1 MTGVCGTSGVEL
13 VRSLGADHVVDYTR
27 EDVTRLGRRYDLI
40 FELAGTRSPVA
51 YRRALTPDGTLVMSS
66 GAGFVMD
73 RMITAAV
80 MARFVRQRMAF
91 LETTQNHEDLLALR
105 DMIEA
110 GTVTPVID
118 RTYPFDGVPDAIRYL
133 EAGHARGKTVIA
145 VERHGTAT
153 ARWG

>member
-1 MTGVCGTSGVEL
+1 M
-13 VRSLGADHVVDYTR
+13 
-27 EDVTRLGRRYDLI
+27 TRLGQRYDLI
-40 FELAGTRSPVA
+40 FELAGTRSPIA
-51 YRRALTPDGTLVMSS
+51 YRRALAPEGTLVLSS
-66 GAGFVMD
+66 GTGFVMD

-80 MARFVRQRMAF
+80 LSRFVRQRMAF
-91 LETTQNHEDLLALR
+91 LETSQNHEDLVVLR

-145 VERHGTAT
+145 V
-153 ARWG
+153 